1 MTAFIVIGIVGAVI
15 IVGSLIFDFTEGMF
29 DALDIDSGSGL
40 FSVPVMGAFLTAFG
54 FGGALTMSAL
64 GGAVLAGLAGGLGA
78 GLAMGA
84 AALAITRS
92 LMNMRTDE
100 PVRLSDVVGKT
111 ATVVTRIPDA
121 GLGEVSLV
129 HLGQRMKLNARADG
143 AIPAGTSV
151 VVTAVTSASSVM
163 VEAEH
168 TFWQSNRELGGS

>member
-1 MTAFIVIGIVGAVI
+1 
-15 IVGSLIFDFTEGMF
+15 
-29 DALDIDSGSGL
+29 
-40 FSVPVMGAFLTAFG
+40 
-54 FGGALTMSAL
+54 
-64 GGAVLAGLAGGLGA
+64 
-78 GLAMGA
+78 
-84 AALAITRS
+84 
-92 LMNMRTDE
+92 
-100 PVRLSDVVGKT
+100 
-111 ATVVTRIPDA
+111 VTRIPDA